1 MRALIAVNG
10 VIEDYTAIARRLH
23 ADDLLIGADGGAA
36 HWLAM
41 GRRPQLVVGDLDS
54 LPAAMVD
61 GFIAQG
67 VQVERHP
74 REKDQTD
81 LELAI
86 ERALAHGASEVLLIG
101 ALGGRLDQTLA
112 NLLILAQRAWAT
124 PVRIMEGDQLA
135 EILRGPGALDL
146 HGPRGGTVSLIPLSE
161 TVRGITYT
169 GLRYPLDDATL
180 PFGSTRGVSNEFLT
194 SPATITIQAGMALV
208 IHTVA
213 DAAP

>member
-10 VIEDYTAIARRLH
+10 IIEDYAAIARRLH

-41 GRRPQLVVGDLDS
+41 GRRPHVVVGDLDS
-54 LPAAMVD
+54 LPPAVVND
-61 GFIAQG
+61 FIAQG

-74 REKDQTD
+74 CEKDQTD

-86 ERALAHGASEVLLIG
+86 ERALADGASEVLLIG

-112 NLLILAQRAWAT
+112 NLLILAQRAWTT

-146 HGPRGGTVSLIPLSE
+146 HGPPGATVSLIPLSE
-161 TVRGITYT
+161 TVRG
-169 GLRYPLDDATL
+169 GKNNCRYSIPTASARQA
-180 PFGSTRGVSNEFLT
+180 PSISASRIVRSAVVSRL
-194 SPATITIQAGMALV
+194 A
-208 IHTVA
+208 HT
-213 DAAP
+213 APVTK